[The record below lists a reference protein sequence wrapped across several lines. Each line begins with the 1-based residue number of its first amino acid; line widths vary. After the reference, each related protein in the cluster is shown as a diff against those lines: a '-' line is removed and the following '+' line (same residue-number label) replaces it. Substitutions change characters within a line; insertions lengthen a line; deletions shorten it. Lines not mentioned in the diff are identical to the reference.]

1 MLRVYNFLL
10 DHRVGGPHVY
20 VDTLRKALG
29 DKVESIIVTTGR
41 GSMTDMALL
50 NLRHFWSP
58 LYGLEMIANSLYLV
72 WSVLSGRISRKDVI
86 FNVHGSANI
95 APIAAARIVGIP
107 VVWHIHETVLRFRQL
122 VNLGKW
128 LMNQHPHTFVVVANK
143 AKEVYGLGQ
152 AEFIPGAVDTDF
164 WSRSVVDNDE
174 VNACW
179 SCDGERPFR
188 VLAVGNINPLKG
200 MDILLEAMASVAG
213 PWHLK
218 IVGPKLDTH
227 REYAEMLYRR
237 AGEIVSKKKDCV
249 IDFLGWHGKTEVRI
263 LLAGCD
269 LFVLPSR
276 SEACPIVL
284 LEAIAMDCDCVAA
297 DVGDVSTMIEHYSR
311 SRVFPAGSVG
321 ALISCI
327 EQFQVGFGTS
337 DTTSARTEGR
347 WQVSEFSAKTM
358 QVYNSLTGKN

>member
-41 GSMTDMALL
+41 GSMTNMALL
-50 NLRHFWSP
+50 NLRHYWSP
-58 LYGLEMIANSLYLV
+58 LYAMEMIANTLYLV
-72 WSVLSGRISRKDVI
+72 WSVISGRIRRQDVI

-95 APIAAARIVGIP
+95 APIVAARIVGIP

-122 VNLGKW
+122 VDFGKW
-128 LMNQHPHTFVVVANK
+128 LMSHHPHTYVVVANK
-143 AKEVYGLGQ
+143 AKDVYGLEQ

-227 REYAEMLYRR
+227 REYAEILSQR

-284 LEAIAMDCDCVAA
+284 LEAIAMECDCVAA
-297 DVGDVSTMIEHYSR
+297 DVGDVIAMLEHYSR
-311 SRVFPAGSVG
+311 SLVFHSGSVSD
-321 ALISCI
+321 LSCCI
-327 EQFQVGFGTS
+327 KQFLDGLS
-337 DTTSARTEGR
+337 IPTTSEMRKGN
-347 WQVSEFSAKTM
+347 WQVSEMSAKTM
-358 QVYNSLTGKN
+358 QVYKSLTGKD